1 MSAILISRRH
11 AGRYNAVMLLE
22 LSDADVAG
30 RVAAGDTE
38 AEAEVCRRMAPRL
51 RLYGLRHLRSGA
63 AADDLVQQVLL
74 TTLEALRAGKLREH
88 EKLPHFVLGMAR
100 MTVLELRRGTKRRD
114 ALLQAYGSV
123 LVPPAPE
130 EPQVD
135 RGRLGRCLQSLKER
149 DRSVVMLTFY
159 DERAGGEV
167 ARFLGVSE
175 ANVRVIR
182 HRAIQQLRGCMEG
195 EVA

>member
-22 LSDADVAG
+22 ISDADVAG
-30 RVAAGDTE
+30 RVAAGDSQ

-114 ALLQAYGSV
+114 ALLQAYGSA

-135 RGRLGRCLQSLKER
+135 RDRLGRCLQSLKER

>member
-1 MSAILISRRH
+1 MACRGH
-11 AGRYNAVMLLE
+11 GGAYNAAVPSD
-22 LSDADVAG
+22 LSDADVAS
-30 RVAAGDTE
+30 RAAAGDSQ
-38 AEAEVCRRMAPRL
+38 AEAEMCRRMAPRL
-51 RLYGLRHLRSGA
+51 RLYGMRHLRSGA

-74 TTLEALRAGKLREH
+74 TTLEALRAGKLRDY

-100 MTVLELRRGTKRRD
+100 MTVLELRRGAKRRG
-114 ALLQAYGSV
+114 ALLEIYGAI
-123 LVPPAPE
+123 LVPEAPI
-130 EPQVD
+130 EPEVD
-135 RGRLGRCLQSLKER
+135 RERLGRCLQSLKER

-159 DERAGGEV
+159 DDRAGSDV

-182 HRAIQQLRGCMEG
+182 HRAIRQLRGCMEG

>member
-1 MSAILISRRH
+1 MGLPGHGGA
-11 AGRYNAVMLLE
+11 YNAAVPSD
-22 LSDADVAG
+22 LSDADVAS
-30 RVAAGDTE
+30 RAAAGDSQ
-38 AEAEVCRRMAPRL
+38 AEAEMCRRMAPRL
-51 RLYGLRHLRSGA
+51 RLYGMRHLRSGA

-74 TTLEALRAGKLREH
+74 ATLEALRAGKLRDY

-100 MTVLELRRGTKRRD
+100 MTVLELRRGAKRRE
-114 ALLQAYGSV
+114 ALLEIYGAI
-123 LVPPAPE
+123 LVPEAPV
-130 EPQVD
+130 EPEVD
-135 RGRLGRCLQSLKER
+135 RERLGRCLQSLKER

-159 DERAGGEV
+159 DDRAGSDV

-182 HRAIQQLRGCMEG
+182 HRAIRQLRGCMEG

>member
-22 LSDADVAG
+22 IS
-30 RVAAGDTE
+30 
-38 AEAEVCRRMAPRL
+38 EAEVCRRMAPRL

-114 ALLQAYGSV
+114 ALLQAYGSA

-135 RGRLGRCLQSLKER
+135 RDRLGRCLQSLKER